1 MLSSRERVVLS
12 LNHKVPDRIPVDLGG
27 SVTTGIHASALD
39 KLKKVLH
46 LEEKKVKVYEP
57 MMMLG
62 LVEEDVLKTIGSDV
76 IGLNSLVTLLGY
88 KNINWKPWKLPDGTE
103 VLIGEGFNCTYA
115 ADGIAYTYPKGNINI
130 NPSAKMPA
138 KGFYFDNIIRQENL
152 SNHKFNARKDY
163 SDQFNLFSEEEL
175 KYFEDTSKFLYK
187 ETDYAIFGNFFLG
200 GVGDIFHIP
209 APWLE
214 KPRGIRDLNEWM
226 MAHIEHPE
234 YVKEFFD
241 MQVEIQMKNLKLY
254 YEAVQNRISII
265 AISGTDFGSQNGLM
279 FSPEIYRKLYKPYHK
294 IFNDWVH
301 KNTEWKVFFHTCGSI
316 VDIMEDLIEVGVDVV
331 NPVQFTAAGMDLEFL
346 KDKFG
351 ERIVFWGG
359 GINPQKTF
367 PFGTPE
373 EVKEETKKNV
383 SILSKNGGYI
393 CSAIHNIQ
401 SNTPVENIISFFKAV
416 NG

>member
-1 MLSSRERVVLS
+1 MTSRERVLLA
-12 LNHKVPDRIPVDLGG
+12 LNHKKPDRIPVDLGG
-27 SVTTGIHASALD
+27 SVTTGIHASALN
-39 KLKKVLH
+39 KLRKALH

-62 LVEEDVLKTIGSDV
+62 LVEEDVIKTIGCDV
-76 IGLNSLVTLLGY
+76 IGLNPFVTLLGY
-88 KNINWKPWKLPDGTE
+88 RNMNWKPWKLPDGTE
-103 VLIGEGFNCTYA
+103 ILIGGGFNYTYA
-115 ADGIAYTYPKGNINI
+115 KDGTIYTYPKGNMNA
-130 NPSAKMPA
+130 NPSAKMPSR
-138 KGFYFDNIIRQENL
+138 GFYFDNIIRQENL
-152 SNHKFNARKDY
+152 SNHEFNARKDY

-175 KYFEDTSKFLYK
+175 RYFEDTSKYLYE
-187 ETDYAIFGNFFLG
+187 ETDYAVFGNFFLG

-214 KPRGIRDLNEWM
+214 KPRGIRDLNKWM

-234 YVKEFFD
+234 YIKEFFD
-241 MQVEIQMKNLKLY
+241 MQVEIQIKNLKLY
-254 YEAVQNRISII
+254 YEAVRNRISVI
-265 AISGTDFGSQNGLM
+265 AISGTDFGSQNGLI

-316 VDIMEDLIEVGVDVV
+316 VDIMEDLIEIGVDII
-331 NPVQFTAAGMDLEFL
+331 NPVQYTAAGMDLEFL

-367 PFGTPE
+367 PFGTTE
-373 EVKEETKKNV
+373 EVKSETKKNV
-383 SILSKNGGYI
+383 GILSKNGGYI
-393 CSAIHNIQ
+393 CSAVHNIQ
-401 SNTPVENIISFFKAV
+401 INTPVENIISFFKAV